1 MQRFIVYEQSHFSNP
16 LRSKQLSKGGAELRA
31 VASHQCGPGNM
42 GWFFPLLQEVFLRV
56 LRFSPVLKN
65 QNFQIPI
72 PPAIRQA
79 KNNSDYVD
87 VPPLNLYLFIYF
99 IIIFHLVSLLNPA
112 VLAVLH
118 EARGLPSPQASLFRT
133 AYEFRVTRA
142 ERVFPFQSR
151 LRHRMF

>member
-87 VPPLNLYLFIYF
+87 VPPLNRYLLIHYYYYF
-99 IIIFHLVSLLNPA
+99 LFSKFTESSRTSCFTRGA
-112 VLAVLH
+112 RLAKS
-118 EARGLPSPQASLFRT
+118 RGLIIPHGL
-133 AYEFRVTRA
+133 
-142 ERVFPFQSR
+142 
-151 LRHRMF
+151 

>member
-31 VASHQCGPGNM
+31 LASHQCGLGNM

-72 PPAIRQA
+72 RPAIRQV
-79 KNNSDYVD
+79 KNNTDYVD
-87 VPPLNLYLFIYF
+87 VPPLNRYLLIHYYYYF
-99 IIIFHLVSLLNPA
+99 LFSKFTESSRTSCLTRGA
-112 VLAVLH
+112 RLAKS
-118 EARGLPSPQASLFRT
+118 RGLIIPHGL
-133 AYEFRVTRA
+133 
-142 ERVFPFQSR
+142 
-151 LRHRMF
+151 

>member
-31 VASHQCGPGNM
+31 LASHQCGLGNM
-42 GWFFPLLQEVFLRV
+42 GGVCCWFFPLLQEVFLRV
-56 LRFSPVLKN
+56 LRFSSLLKN
-65 QNFQIPI
+65 QQNQIPI
-72 PPAIRQA
+72 RPVIRQA
-79 KNNSDYVD
+79 KSNTDYVD
-87 VPPLNLYLFIYF
+87 VPPLNRYLLIHYYYYF
-99 IIIFHLVSLLNPA
+99 YLASLLNPA

-142 ERVFPFQSR
+142 E
-151 LRHRMF
+151 